1 MEVHFDVFPA
11 PREVEAR
18 AGVVVE
24 FEIRHA
30 VSEFG
35 GFFGILFDFIERVLI
50 FDAAIKFFAEADL
63 MTNFDPVILAEAA
76 HLREGGFAEVFEEIV
91 PDAGDSEI
99 VIIPEFTLRFGAVGG
114 DGRVAGV
121 DRIGFAK
128 FVEKVR
134 ETDFN
139 EDVVFFDVFLKFVF
153 VFDDGIF
160 ESYTVRANEIRVND
174 EVVFGIYV
182 ADGHLFVPNFISVG

>member
-35 GFFGILFDFIERVLI
+35 GFFGILLDFVERVLI
-50 FDAAIKFFAEADL
+50 LDTVVKLFAEADL
-63 MTNFDPVILAEAA
+63 MTDFDPVILAEAV

-99 VIIPEFTLRFGAVGG
+99 VIIPEFTLRFGAISG

-128 FVEKVR
+128 FVEEVR
-134 ETDFN
+134 ETYFD
-139 EDVVFFDVFLKFVF
+139 EDVVFFDVFLEFVF
-153 VFDDGIF
+153 VLDDGVF
-160 ESYTVRANEIRVND
+160 EGNTVRADEIRVNN
-174 EVVFGIYV
+174 EVVFGIHV
-182 ADGHLFVPNFISVG
+182 ANGHLFIPNFVGVG